1 MSEHAVGLSRLNKN
15 AKGRQGAQITHELL
29 AEIRCTRESQFE
41 WQKCA
46 CVCVAIHVH
55 IYKAESYTENL
66 RIFYSKRKFLTPSGI
81 NE

>member
-41 WQKCA
+41 WRKCGCE
-46 CVCVAIHVH
+46 CVCVHLLVYMCAFRQQDHVLSVSVKH
-55 IYKAESYTENL
+55 KG
-66 RIFYSKRKFLTPSGI
+66 K
-81 NE
+81 